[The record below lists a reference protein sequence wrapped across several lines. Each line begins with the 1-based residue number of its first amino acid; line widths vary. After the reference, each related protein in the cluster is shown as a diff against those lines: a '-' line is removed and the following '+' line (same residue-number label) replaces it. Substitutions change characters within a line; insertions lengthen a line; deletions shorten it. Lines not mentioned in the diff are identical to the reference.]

1 TPFRIRIVPNAS
13 ATGVSGNT
21 PQNAGRI
28 EISKDGSNTID
39 QTIEV
44 QSFGDGAMLVN
55 YFTMEDVN
63 FDGYLDIGTLYEFG
77 AKWGAY
83 NFLVYDPHS
92 GRFISN
98 GFTRQLEG
106 IKANERKLDPEHK
119 TIHFSF
125 LTAGE
130 GRIGETYDVR
140 KDTLIQT
147 LVE

>member
-1 TPFRIRIVPNAS
+1 
-13 ATGVSGNT
+13 
-21 PQNAGRI
+21 
-28 EISKDGSNTID
+28 
-39 QTIEV
+39 
-44 QSFGDGAMLVN
+44 AMLVN

-147 LVE
+147 LVEERRKSKDGGFEIVTSSIHNGAMTVVSVRKEQQSNQ